1 MAFDKHQ
8 IKSLLKDDDVH
19 VILAGA
25 GSGKTTTMIGRM
37 LRAINHEAI
46 MKQLPLGVK
55 QETIDGDKIRAVSF
69 TNVAA
74 NTLKTRLLH
83 FNDKDADEIEVST
96 MDKFCIQIIR
106 QIYPNALITNDESQI
121 SRTMYYKM
129 NDELGLQSDYK
140 NYSEYYDV
148 IYDGSK
154 RYSKTA
160 DRHRKHFRYDS
171 NLDKYVEYVIKNIK
185 HKDDEVNIP
194 LPVVYRFAVS
204 LMIKHQFVPDIDLL
218 ILDEFQDTSD
228 SQFLIVNFL
237 LTQIEGLKFVGIGD
251 ISQSMY
257 RWNNA
262 KPQRVSQFIDEY
274 QAGVSTL
281 PNNYRSHPE
290 IIKFANDL
298 LKINLDNISNIQLNP
313 ASKASHDPAIID
325 ENRVRHI
332 EREYLFGEIQSL
344 LIKGVEPKDIA
355 VITRTNSKIKKLK
368 DDLNALS
375 TKKFD
380 FDTSHFDKN
389 NQMQWLQQNIRQLSS
404 FITHVQDFTP
414 NLVHSSI
421 DRFAEHVIDELE
433 RFYII
438 DDANPVKNYYLKAIF
453 NDRKQGT
460 AEFIKYLGTRLE
472 RLKEKLERLMWT
484 TTQRDESAIFL
495 STVHGVKGEEFKYV
509 FYMPTPSAPDRSIK
523 VSEDMPKDEREIL
536 WGSYAETQNIHYVAA
551 TRAIE
556 QLTIISEGNEL
567 LEKRNKLNQLI
578 AQDKPYNADM
588 DVLLQQLNQPIYRA
602 KQYGDDGEPVMP
614 KDDDDE
620 EDGE

>member
-37 LRAINHEAI
+37 LRAINHDAI

-74 NTLKTRLLH
+74 NTLKARLSH
-83 FNDKDADEIEVST
+83 FNDKDADAIEVST

-129 NDELGLQSDYK
+129 NDELGLQGDYK
-140 NYSEYYDV
+140 TYSEYYDV
-148 IYDGSK
+148 IYNGSK

-160 DRHRKHFRYDS
+160 ERHRKEFNYDTH
-171 NLDKYVEYVIKNIK
+171 LDKYVEHVIRNIK
-185 HKDDEVNIP
+185 HKDDEVDIP

-204 LMIKHQFVPDIDLL
+204 LMIKHRFVPDIDLL

-313 ASKASHDPAIID
+313 ASKATHDPAIKD
-325 ENRVRHI
+325 NDRVKHI
-332 EREYLFGEIQSL
+332 EHEYLFGEIQSL
-344 LIKGVEPKDIA
+344 LIKGVKPKDIA
-355 VITRTNSKIKKLK
+355 VITRTNSKIKNMKNE
-368 DDLNALS
+368 LNQLT

-389 NQMQWLQQNIRQLSS
+389 NQMQWLQQNARQLSS
-404 FITHVQDFTP
+404 YITHVQDFVP
-414 NLVHSSI
+414 NSQHPSI
-421 DRFAEHVIDELE
+421 KMYIEHIIDELE

-438 DDANPVKNYYLKAIF
+438 DDANPVKNYYLKAVGD
-453 NDRKQGT
+453 DREQGSK
-460 AEFIKYLGTRLE
+460 EFIKYLNTRLE
-472 RLKEKLERLMWT
+472 RVKDKLERLMWT

-509 FYMPTPSAPDRSIK
+509 FYMPTPSAPDRSVK

-556 QLTIISEGNEL
+556 QLIIISEGNEL
-567 LEKRNKLNQLI
+567 LDKRNKLNRLI
-578 AQDKPYNADM
+578 AQNKPYNADM
-588 DVLLQQLNQPIYRA
+588 DVLLQKLNQPKYHA
-602 KQYGDDGEPVMP
+602 VQYDENGEAIQPGDN
-614 KDDDDE
+614 E